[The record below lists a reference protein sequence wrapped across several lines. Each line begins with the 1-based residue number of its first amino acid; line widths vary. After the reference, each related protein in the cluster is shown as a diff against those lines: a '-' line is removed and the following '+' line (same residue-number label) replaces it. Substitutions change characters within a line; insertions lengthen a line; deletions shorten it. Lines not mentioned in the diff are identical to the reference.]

1 MVSAIDKKALWIGIL
16 ALVAIISVTM
26 LTGYGDGHLA
36 LKKQSEIAQK
46 AKSYNDSQ
54 VDVIY
59 ERTMGGKQDWL
70 HLEVDTTYHK
80 VGKGNF
86 TYKTLCNR
94 EFTLRAYDSQYEDW
108 GNAYKHC
115 FIESEGEKEWNLAP
129 KEPIKLLGYEVLG
142 ATMTSQDNGWRVWYT
157 EELPHIEDG
166 ATSKDSYK
174 GLILE
179 AMDSRGE
186 YHLKAKY
193 IKLNI
198 G

>member
-1 MVSAIDKKALWIGIL
+1 MVAKAHKRALWIGIL
-16 ALVAIISVTM
+16 ALAAIIGVTM
-26 LTGYGDGHLA
+26 LTGYGEGHLA
-36 LKKQSEIAQK
+36 LKEQSAISQK
-46 AKSYNDSQ
+46 VKSYKDSQ

-59 ERTMGGKQDWL
+59 ERMMRGKLDWL
-70 HLEVDTTYHK
+70 HLEIDTTYHK

-86 TYKTLCNR
+86 TYKVLCNR
-94 EFTLRAYDSQYEDW
+94 EFTLRAYNSQYENW

-115 FIESEGEKEWNLAP
+115 FIEGEGEKVWNLTR
-129 KEPIKLLGYEVLG
+129 KEPMSLLGYEALG
-142 ATMTSQDNGWRVWYT
+142 ATMTTPENRWRVWYT

-166 ATSKDSYK
+166 ATRTDSYK

-179 AMDSRGE
+179 AMDSKGE

>member
-46 AKSYNDSQ
+46 AKSYKDSQ

-70 HLEVDTTYHK
+70 HLEIDTTYHK

-86 TYKTLCNR
+86 TYKILCNR

-115 FIESEGEKEWNLAP
+115 FIEGEGEKEWNLAS
-129 KEPIKLLGYEVLG
+129 KEPIKLLGYEALG
-142 ATMTSQDNGWRVWYT
+142 ATMTTQDNGWRVWYT

-179 AMDSRGE
+179 AIDSRGE